1 MTTYVK
7 ASHLLVQTEE
17 EALKIQEEI
26 NKGKDFAQAAKEV
39 SLCPSGQNG
48 GDLGYF
54 SKGQM
59 VKEFEDAAFSMEVG
73 QLSNPIK
80 TQFGYHLIYLT
91 DKKD

>member
-1 MTTYVK
+1 MTTFVK

-17 EALKIQEEI
+17 EAIKLKNEI
-26 NKGKDFAQAAKEV
+26 DNGKDFAQLAKEV

-54 SKGQM
+54 TKGQM
-59 VKEFEDAAFSMEVG
+59 VKEFEDACFSMEVG
-73 QLSNPIK
+73 EVSNPIK

>member
-1 MTTYVK
+1 MSTFVK
-7 ASHLLVQTEE
+7 ASHLLVKTEE
-17 EALKIQEEI
+17 EAIKLKEEI
-26 NKGKDFAQAAKEV
+26 VNGKDFAKVAKEV

-54 SKGQM
+54 TKGQM

-73 QLSNPIK
+73 EVSAPIR

>member
-1 MTTYVK
+1 MTTFVK
-7 ASHLLVQTEE
+7 ASHLLVKTEE
-17 EALKIQEEI
+17 EALKLKEEI
-26 NKGKDFAQAAKEV
+26 AAGKEFAKAAQEV

-54 SKGQM
+54 TKGQM
-59 VKEFEDAAFSMEVG
+59 VKEFEDACFSMEVG
-73 QLSNPIK
+73 EVSAPIK

>member
-1 MTTYVK
+1 MTTFVK
-7 ASHLLVQTEE
+7 ASHLLVKTEE
-17 EALKIQEEI
+17 EAKRIKEEI
-26 NKGKDFAQAAKEV
+26 LNGKEFAKAAKEV

-59 VKEFEDAAFSMEVG
+59 VKEFEDAAFSMNVG
-73 QLSNPIK
+73 EISDPIK
-80 TQFGYHLIYLT
+80 TQFGYHLIKLT